1 METPTSDFQNLFKLP
16 WTTFDNPNGWI
27 EPTTYCQLSCP
38 GCYRGLASPNPL
50 RIHQPLHKIKREI
63 INLIKIRNIKI
74 LAIAGGEPLLYP
86 DLDNLVTYAN
96 KQGLQVRLLT
106 NGVALTK
113 DRLTKL
119 KKLGVTEVV
128 IHISE
133 YQKRPISQKI
143 KKINIEREK
152 YCQMFRETGGVVLNF
167 IMTVS
172 KTNFV
177 QVPTIIKFYKKN
189 SDIISRVIFTLYRDV
204 LFSKDQEENIKNYI
218 SLSSLVNLIKKS
230 YAVEPCAYLGQTL
243 IKQNPSWLFFA
254 PILLGTKT
262 IGYADNKTIEKLHLK
277 SQSNSWDSFPAGKN
291 GQNLIKS
298 ISLLSLPTAQNIFKG
313 YLGNILK
320 NPKSLL
326 TNPNCQTII
335 IINTPTLTNRGWN
348 LCDGCP
354 DAILYKNK
362 LVPSCLLERIKHREN
377 ISLN

>member
-86 DLDNLVTYAN
+86 DLDNMVTYAN

-152 YCQMFRETGGVVLNF
+152 Y
-167 IMTVS
+167 
-172 KTNFV
+172 
-177 QVPTIIKFYKKN
+177 
-189 SDIISRVIFTLYRDV
+189 
-204 LFSKDQEENIKNYI
+204 
-218 SLSSLVNLIKKS
+218 
-230 YAVEPCAYLGQTL
+230 
-243 IKQNPSWLFFA
+243 
-254 PILLGTKT
+254 
-262 IGYADNKTIEKLHLK
+262 
-277 SQSNSWDSFPAGKN
+277 
-291 GQNLIKS
+291 
-298 ISLLSLPTAQNIFKG
+298 
-313 YLGNILK
+313 
-320 NPKSLL
+320 
-326 TNPNCQTII
+326 
-335 IINTPTLTNRGWN
+335 
-348 LCDGCP
+348 
-354 DAILYKNK
+354 
-362 LVPSCLLERIKHREN
+362 
-377 ISLN
+377 